1 MEREEEKYLNDL
13 MDLPQQEYTKAP
25 ETSTP
30 KRKRIALGDVNTSN
44 QGLPQPQTKKRVRKS
59 KENRPQTGTILDLVG
74 YDDSLRGGDKK

>member
-30 KRKRIALGDVNTSN
+30 KRKRTALGDVNTSN
-44 QGLPQPQTKKRVRKS
+44 QGLPHAAS
-59 KENRPQTGTILDLVG
+59 KEEEGQEKQR
-74 YDDSLRGGDKK
+74 K